1 MTIGEMIQRYGVEF
15 TGRFY
20 SVYKGV
26 VTNNQDPD
34 FTGQLTIT
42 LPSVLEGVEVVARPR
57 GNLGGMK
64 YGAKAFT
71 PRVGEIVWVEFEMGD
86 PMRPVWSPFGWA
98 IGEVP
103 EEFKDN
109 DTIGIITPNG
119 NKVYLKED
127 GDLLK
132 VHIKQKVE
140 IEIEDGTQIYMDKD
154 KVEVN
159 GGLNKQVMNIE
170 YFKTFVEAV
179 QKDLL
184 VVMSGQN
191 VSQWMATDLPKLP
204 DDKFTH

>member
-1 MTIGEMIQRYGVEF
+1 
-15 TGRFY
+15 
-20 SVYKGV
+20 
-26 VTNNQDPD
+26 
-34 FTGQLTIT
+34 
-42 LPSVLEGVEVVARPR
+42 
-57 GNLGGMK
+57 
-64 YGAKAFT
+64 
-71 PRVGEIVWVEFEMGD
+71 
-86 PMRPVWSPFGWA
+86 MRPVWSPFGWA

-159 GGLNKQVMNIE
+159 GGANKQVMNIE

>member
-71 PRVGEIVWVEFEMGD
+71 PRVVEIVWVEFEMGD

-159 GGLNKQVMNIE
+159 GGTNKQVMNIE